1 MCMNSSSISFLP
13 KIDRKEGVVLLKAFL
28 FFFFVLASWY
38 ALRPV
43 RNELAVQGGIY
54 NLPWLLMGVMA
65 AMLIINPIYSWLVSR
80 VDKNKIVLYIYSFFI
95 LNLILFLTSWSYA
108 GDEGRIWTGRAF
120 YIWANVFS
128 FFVVSIFWVT
138 MINFFNHTDS
148 KRFFGIISAGGSL
161 GAFFGSSV
169 ARYFSTEICGNTSIS
184 DLGPMSLI
192 VFSIFSLSFAI
203 FFSRSFNSSHAN
215 YDEPN
220 KIGGSSMEAIKNTM
234 RDPAIRNLGIY
245 VILFTMLMTVSWMVS
260 LGIVEDWSQDP
271 CERTGFFARIEQIV
285 TPLTLLMQLFLA
297 SYILR
302 RVGTLA
308 ILSLYGLLFAAAFM
322 AYSFYPTITT
332 VMIVVIS
339 LRIFEYGF
347 NKPTRESIYTKLTE
361 QDRYKST
368 VFIDTFLARSGDV
381 VGGWFVRGLVGT
393 GIAVLSVTWA
403 ALPFAL
409 LISYMGFQV
418 NKAVQDD

>member
-1 MCMNSSSISFLP
+1 MEKNLI
-13 KIDRKEGVVLLKAFL
+13 ILLRAFL

-54 NLPWLLMGVMA
+54 NLPWLLMGVML

-80 VDKNKIVLYIYSFFI
+80 INQNRLILYIYSFFI
-95 LNLILFLTSWSYA
+95 LNLILFLTMWTFT
-108 GDEGRIWTGRAF
+108 GEEGRIWTGRAF
-120 YIWANVFS
+120 YIWANVYS

-138 MINFFNHTDS
+138 MINFFSHTDS
-148 KRFFGIISAGGSL
+148 KKFFGIISAGGSL
-161 GAFFGSSV
+161 GAFFGSTV

-192 VFSIFSLSFAI
+192 VFSIFSLLFAI
-203 FFSRSFNSSHAN
+203 FFSRTFKPRALDMENSPK
-215 YDEPN
+215 EL
-220 KIGGSSMEAIKNTM
+220 GGSSFEAIQNIIK
-234 RDPAIRNLGIY
+234 DPAIRNIGLY
-245 VILFTMLMTVSWMVS
+245 VILFTMLMTTSWMIS
-260 LGIVEDWSQDP
+260 LGIVEEWSKDP

-302 RVGTLA
+302 RVGSLVV
-308 ILSLYGLLFAAAFM
+308 LSIYGVLFAVAFM
-322 AYSFYPTITT
+322 AYAFYPTITT
-332 VMIVVIS
+332 VMMVVIS
-339 LRIFEYGF
+339 LRIFEYGL
-347 NKPTRESIYTKLTE
+347 NKPTRESIYTKLKQ

-381 VGGWFVRGLVGT
+381 IGGWFVRGLVGT

-409 LISYMGFQV
+409 FISYMGFQV
-418 NKAVQDD
+418 NKAVNDE

>member
-1 MCMNSSSISFLP
+1 MDNNLAGFFP
-13 KIDRKEGVVLLKAFL
+13 KIQKEEFSVLFKAFS

-54 NLPWLLMGVMA
+54 NLPWLLMGVMF
-65 AMLIINPIYSWLVSR
+65 AMLLINPIYSWLVSR
-80 VDKNKIVLYIYSFFI
+80 ISQSKIIPYIYSFFI
-95 LNLILFLTSWSYA
+95 LNLILFLTLWSFA

-120 YIWANVFS
+120 YIWANVYS

-138 MINFFNHTDS
+138 MINFFDHTDS
-148 KRFFGIISAGGSL
+148 KKFFGIISAGGSL

-169 ARYFSTEICGNTSIS
+169 ARYFSTEICGKTDIS

-192 VFSIFSLSFAI
+192 IFSIFSLSFAI
-203 FFSRSFNSSHAN
+203 YFSRSFQPRNNEDNSS
-215 YDEPN
+215 E
-220 KIGGSSMEAIKNTM
+220 KIGGSSFEAIQSIIK
-234 RDPAIRNLGIY
+234 DPAIRNLGLY
-245 VILFTMLMTVSWMVS
+245 VILFTMLMTTSWMIS
-260 LGIVEDWSQDP
+260 LGIVENWSQDP

-285 TPLTLLMQLFLA
+285 TPLTLIIQLFLA

-302 RVGTLA
+302 RVG
-308 ILSLYGLLFAAAFM
+308 SLTILFAYGVLFAIAFM
-322 AYSFYPTITT
+322 AYAYHPTITT
-332 VMIVVIS
+332 VMMVVIS
-339 LRIFEYGF
+339 LRIFEYGL
-347 NKPTRESIYTKLTE
+347 NKPTREAIYTKLKL

-381 VGGWFVRGLVGT
+381 IGGWFVRGIVGT

-403 ALPFAL
+403 ALPFAM
-409 LISYMGFQV
+409 LISFMGYQV
-418 NKAVQDD
+418 NKATQDD

>member
-1 MCMNSSSISFLP
+1 MEKNLISFLP
-13 KIDRKEGVVLLKAFL
+13 TIEKNEKIILLRAFL

-54 NLPWLLMGVMA
+54 NLPWLLMGVML

-80 VDKNKIVLYIYSFFI
+80 INQNRLILYIYSFFI
-95 LNLILFLTSWSYA
+95 LNLILFLTMWTFA
-108 GDEGRIWTGRAF
+108 GEDGRIWTGRAF
-120 YIWANVFS
+120 YVWANVYS

-138 MINFFNHTDS
+138 MINFFSHTDS
-148 KRFFGIISAGGSL
+148 KKFFGIISAGGSL
-161 GAFFGSSV
+161 GAFFGSTV

-192 VFSIFSLSFAI
+192 VFSIFSLLFAI
-203 FFSRSFNSSHAN
+203 FFSRTFKPKALDMDNSPK
-215 YDEPN
+215 EL
-220 KIGGSSMEAIKNTM
+220 GGSSFEAIQNIIK
-234 RDPAIRNLGIY
+234 DPAIRNIGLY
-245 VILFTMLMTVSWMVS
+245 VILFTMLMTTSWMIS
-260 LGIVEDWSQDP
+260 LGIVEEWSKDP

-302 RVGTLA
+302 RVGSLA
-308 ILSLYGLLFAAAFM
+308 VLSIYGVLFAIAFM
-322 AYSFYPTITT
+322 AYAFYPTITT
-332 VMIVVIS
+332 VMMVVIS
-339 LRIFEYGF
+339 LRIFEYGL
-347 NKPTRESIYTKLTE
+347 NKPTRESIYTKLKQ

-381 VGGWFVRGLVGT
+381 IGGWFVRGLVGT

-409 LISYMGFQV
+409 FISYMGFQV
-418 NKAVQDD
+418 NKAVNDE

>member
-1 MCMNSSSISFLP
+1 MDNNLAGFFP
-13 KIDRKEGVVLLKAFL
+13 KIQKEELSVLFKAFS

-54 NLPWLLMGVMA
+54 NLPWLLMGVMF
-65 AMLIINPIYSWLVSR
+65 AMLLINPIYSWLVSR
-80 VDKNKIVLYIYSFFI
+80 ISQSKIIPYIYSFFI
-95 LNLILFLTSWSYA
+95 LNLILFLTLWSFA

-120 YIWANVFS
+120 YIWANVYS

-138 MINFFNHTDS
+138 MINFFDHTDS
-148 KRFFGIISAGGSL
+148 KKFFGIISAGGSL

-169 ARYFSTEICGNTSIS
+169 ARYFSTEICGKTDIS

-192 VFSIFSLSFAI
+192 IFSIFSLSFAI
-203 FFSRSFNSSHAN
+203 YFSRSFQPRNNEDNSS
-215 YDEPN
+215 E
-220 KIGGSSMEAIKNTM
+220 KIGGSSFEAIQSIIQ
-234 RDPAIRNLGIY
+234 DPAIRNLGMY
-245 VILFTMLMTVSWMVS
+245 VILFTMLMTTSWMIS
-260 LGIVEDWSQDP
+260 LGIVENWSQDP

-285 TPLTLLMQLFLA
+285 TPLTLIIQLFLA

-302 RVGTLA
+302 RVG
-308 ILSLYGLLFAAAFM
+308 SLTILFAYGVLFAIAFM
-322 AYSFYPTITT
+322 AYAYHPTITT
-332 VMIVVIS
+332 VMMVVIS
-339 LRIFEYGF
+339 LRIFEYGL
-347 NKPTRESIYTKLTE
+347 NKPTREAIYTKLKL

-381 VGGWFVRGLVGT
+381 IGGWFVRGIVGT

-403 ALPFAL
+403 ALPFAM
-409 LISYMGFQV
+409 LISFMGYQV
-418 NKAVQDD
+418 NKATQDD

>member
-1 MCMNSSSISFLP
+1 MERNLISFLP
-13 KIDRKEGVVLLKAFL
+13 RIEKNEKIILLRAFF

-54 NLPWLLMGVMA
+54 NLPWLLMGVML

-80 VDKNKIVLYIYSFFI
+80 INQNRLILYIYSFFI
-95 LNLILFLTSWSYA
+95 INLILFLILWTFA

-120 YIWANVFS
+120 YIWANVYS

-138 MINFFNHTDS
+138 MINFFSHTDS
-148 KRFFGIISAGGSL
+148 KKFFGIISAGGSL
-161 GAFFGSSV
+161 GAFFGSTV

-192 VFSIFSLSFAI
+192 IFSIFSLLFAI
-203 FFSRSFNSSHAN
+203 YFSRTFKPRIVDHENSSQ
-215 YDEPN
+215 EL
-220 KIGGSSMEAIKNTM
+220 GGSSFEAIQNIIK
-234 RDPAIRNLGIY
+234 DPAIRNIGLY
-245 VILFTMLMTVSWMVS
+245 VILFTMLMTTSWMIS
-260 LGIVEDWSQDP
+260 LGIVQEWSQDP

-302 RVGTLA
+302 RVGSLTV
-308 ILSLYGLLFAAAFM
+308 LSIYGVLFAIAFM
-322 AYSFYPTITT
+322 AYAFYPTITT
-332 VMIVVIS
+332 VMMVVIS
-339 LRIFEYGF
+339 LRIFEYGL
-347 NKPTRESIYTKLTE
+347 NKPTRESIYTKLKQ

-381 VGGWFVRGLVGT
+381 IGGWFVRGLVGT

-409 LISYMGFQV
+409 FISYMGFQV
-418 NKAVQDD
+418 NKAVKDE

>member
-1 MCMNSSSISFLP
+1 MSNNSVSFFPSIE
-13 KIDRKEGVVLLKAFL
+13 RKEVFTLLKAFL

-54 NLPWLLMGVMA
+54 NLPWLLMGVML

-80 VDKNKIVLYIYSFFI
+80 ISQNKIILYIYSFFI
-95 LNLILFLTSWSYA
+95 LNLIIFLSLWSFT
-108 GDEGRIWTGRAF
+108 GEEGRIWTGRAF
-120 YIWANVFS
+120 YIWANVYS

-138 MINFFNHTDS
+138 MINFFDHTDS

-192 VFSIFSLSFAI
+192 IFSIFSLLFAI
-203 FFSRSFNSSHAN
+203 YFSRSFKPNRIEVDSS
-215 YDEPN
+215 EE
-220 KIGGSSMEAIKNTM
+220 IGGSSLEAVQNIFK
-234 RDPAIRNLGIY
+234 DPAIRNLGIY
-245 VILFTMLMTVSWMVS
+245 VVLFTMLMTTSWMIS
-260 LGIVEDWSQDP
+260 LGIVEEWSNDP

-285 TPLTLLMQLFLA
+285 TPLTLIMQVFIA
-297 SYILR
+297 SYVLRKIGSLTIL
-302 RVGTLA
+302 T
-308 ILSLYGLLFAAAFM
+308 IYGLLFAMAFM
-322 AYSFYPTITT
+322 AYSFFPNITT
-332 VMIVVIS
+332 VMMVVIS
-339 LRIFEYGF
+339 LRIFEYGL
-347 NKPTRESIYTKLTE
+347 NKPTRESIYTKLKQ

-381 VGGWFVRGLVGT
+381 IGGWFVRGLVGT

-403 ALPFAL
+403 ALPFAM
-409 LISYMGFQV
+409 LISFMGLKIHQTT
-418 NKAVQDD
+418 NNE

>member
-1 MCMNSSSISFLP
+1 MNNGSISFLP
-13 KIDRKEGVVLLKAFL
+13 KIERKEGIVLFKAFL

-65 AMLIINPIYSWLVSR
+65 AMLVINPIYSWLISR
-80 VDKNKIVLYIYSFFI
+80 IDKNKIVLYIYSFFI
-95 LNLILFLTSWSYA
+95 FNLIIFLSAWSLA
-108 GDEGRIWTGRAF
+108 GDEGKIWTGRAF
-120 YIWANVFS
+120 YIWANVYS

-138 MINFFNHTDS
+138 MINFFNHTDA

-161 GAFFGSSV
+161 GAFFGSTI

-203 FFSRSFNSSHAN
+203 YFSRSFNSTHVENNKSH
-215 YDEPN
+215 E
-220 KIGGSSMEAIKNTM
+220 IGGSSLEAMKNTL
-234 RDPAIRNLGIY
+234 REPAIRNLGIY

-260 LGIVEDWSQDP
+260 LGIVEEWSKDP

-308 ILSLYGLLFAAAFM
+308 VLSLYGLLFAAAFM

-332 VMIVVIS
+332 VMVVVIS

-393 GIAVLSVTWA
+393 GVAVLSVTWA

-418 NKAVQDD
+418 NKAIKDD

>member
-1 MCMNSSSISFLP
+1 MEKNLISFLP
-13 KIDRKEGVVLLKAFL
+13 TIEKNEKIILLRAFL

-54 NLPWLLMGVMA
+54 NLPWLLMGVML

-80 VDKNKIVLYIYSFFI
+80 INQNRLILYIYSFFI
-95 LNLILFLTSWSYA
+95 LNLILFLTMWTFTA
-108 GDEGRIWTGRAF
+108 EEGRIWTGRAF
-120 YIWANVFS
+120 YIWANVYS

-138 MINFFNHTDS
+138 MINFFSHTDS
-148 KRFFGIISAGGSL
+148 KKFFGIISAGGSL
-161 GAFFGSSV
+161 GAFFGSTV

-192 VFSIFSLSFAI
+192 VFSIFSLLFAI
-203 FFSRSFNSSHAN
+203 FFSRTFKPRSSDMENSPK
-215 YDEPN
+215 E
-220 KIGGSSMEAIKNTM
+220 IGGSSFEAIQNITK
-234 RDPAIRNLGIY
+234 DPAIRNIGLY
-245 VILFTMLMTVSWMVS
+245 VILFTMLMTTSWMIS
-260 LGIVEDWSQDP
+260 LGIVEEWSKDP

-302 RVGTLA
+302 RVGSLVV
-308 ILSLYGLLFAAAFM
+308 LSIYGVLFAVAFM
-322 AYSFYPTITT
+322 AYAFYPTITT
-332 VMIVVIS
+332 VMMVVIS
-339 LRIFEYGF
+339 LRIFEYGL
-347 NKPTRESIYTKLTE
+347 NKPTRESIYTKLKQ

-381 VGGWFVRGLVGT
+381 IGGWFVRGLVGT

-409 LISYMGFQV
+409 FISYMGFQV
-418 NKAVQDD
+418 NKAVNDE

>member
-1 MCMNSSSISFLP
+1 MERNLISFLP
-13 KIDRKEGVVLLKAFL
+13 RIEKNEKIILLRAFL

-54 NLPWLLMGVMA
+54 NLPWLLMGVML

-80 VDKNKIVLYIYSFFI
+80 INQNRLILYIYSFFI
-95 LNLILFLTSWSYA
+95 INLILFLILWTFA

-120 YIWANVFS
+120 YIWANVYS

-138 MINFFNHTDS
+138 MINFFSHTDS
-148 KRFFGIISAGGSL
+148 KKFFGIISAGGSL
-161 GAFFGSSV
+161 GAFFGSTV

-192 VFSIFSLSFAI
+192 IFSIFSLLFAI
-203 FFSRSFNSSHAN
+203 YFSRTFKPRIIDNENSSQ
-215 YDEPN
+215 EL
-220 KIGGSSMEAIKNTM
+220 GGSSFEAIQNIFK
-234 RDPAIRNLGIY
+234 DPAIRNIGLY
-245 VILFTMLMTVSWMVS
+245 VILFTMLMTTSWMIS
-260 LGIVEDWSQDP
+260 LGIVQEWSQDP

-302 RVGTLA
+302 RAGSLTV
-308 ILSLYGLLFAAAFM
+308 LSIYGVLFAIAFM
-322 AYSFYPTITT
+322 AYAFYPTITT
-332 VMIVVIS
+332 VMMVVIS
-339 LRIFEYGF
+339 LRIFEYGL
-347 NKPTRESIYTKLTE
+347 NKPTRESIYTKLKQ

-381 VGGWFVRGLVGT
+381 IGGWFVRGLVGT

-409 LISYMGFQV
+409 FISYMGFQV
-418 NKAVQDD
+418 NKAVKDE

>member
-1 MCMNSSSISFLP
+1 MEKNLISFLP
-13 KIDRKEGVVLLKAFL
+13 TIEKNEKIILLRAFL

-54 NLPWLLMGVMA
+54 NLPWLLMGVML

-80 VDKNKIVLYIYSFFI
+80 INQNRLILYIYSFFI
-95 LNLILFLTSWSYA
+95 LNLILFLTMWTFTA
-108 GDEGRIWTGRAF
+108 EEGRIWTGRAF
-120 YIWANVFS
+120 YIWANVYS

-138 MINFFNHTDS
+138 MINFFSHTDS
-148 KRFFGIISAGGSL
+148 KKFFGIISAGGSL
-161 GAFFGSSV
+161 GAFFGSTV

-192 VFSIFSLSFAI
+192 VFSIFSLLFAI
-203 FFSRSFNSSHAN
+203 FFSRTFKPRSSDMENSPK
-215 YDEPN
+215 E
-220 KIGGSSMEAIKNTM
+220 IGGSSFEAIQNITK
-234 RDPAIRNLGIY
+234 DPAIRNIGLY
-245 VILFTMLMTVSWMVS
+245 VILFTMLMTTSWMIS
-260 LGIVEDWSQDP
+260 LGIVEEWSKDP

-302 RVGTLA
+302 RVGSLVV
-308 ILSLYGLLFAAAFM
+308 LSIYGVLFAVAFM
-322 AYSFYPTITT
+322 AYAFYPTITT
-332 VMIVVIS
+332 VMMVVIS
-339 LRIFEYGF
+339 LRIFEYGL
-347 NKPTRESIYTKLTE
+347 NKPTRESIYTKLKQ

-381 VGGWFVRGLVGT
+381 IGGWFVRGLVGT

-409 LISYMGFQV
+409 FISYMGFKV
-418 NKAVQDD
+418 NKAVNDE

>member
-1 MCMNSSSISFLP
+1 MERNLISFLP
-13 KIDRKEGVVLLKAFL
+13 RIEKNEKIILLRAFL

-54 NLPWLLMGVMA
+54 NLPWLLMGVML

-80 VDKNKIVLYIYSFFI
+80 INQNRLILYIYSFFI
-95 LNLILFLTSWSYA
+95 INLILFLILWTFA

-120 YIWANVFS
+120 YIWANVYS

-138 MINFFNHTDS
+138 MINFFSHTDS
-148 KRFFGIISAGGSL
+148 KKFFGIISAGGSL
-161 GAFFGSSV
+161 GAFFGSTV

-192 VFSIFSLSFAI
+192 IFSIFSLLFAI
-203 FFSRSFNSSHAN
+203 YFSRTFKPRIIDNENSSQ
-215 YDEPN
+215 EL
-220 KIGGSSMEAIKNTM
+220 GGSSFEAIQNIFK
-234 RDPAIRNLGIY
+234 DPAIRNIGLY
-245 VILFTMLMTVSWMVS
+245 VILFTMLMTTSWMIS
-260 LGIVEDWSQDP
+260 LGIVQEWSQDP

-302 RVGTLA
+302 RVGSLTV
-308 ILSLYGLLFAAAFM
+308 LSIYGVLFAIAFM
-322 AYSFYPTITT
+322 AYAFYPTITT
-332 VMIVVIS
+332 VMMVVIS
-339 LRIFEYGF
+339 LRIFEYGL
-347 NKPTRESIYTKLTE
+347 NKPTRESIYTKLKQ

-381 VGGWFVRGLVGT
+381 IGGWFVRGLVGT

-409 LISYMGFQV
+409 FISYMGFQV
-418 NKAVQDD
+418 NKAVKDE

>member
-1 MCMNSSSISFLP
+1 MSNNSVSFFPSIE
-13 KIDRKEGVVLLKAFL
+13 KKEVFTLLKAFL

-54 NLPWLLMGVMA
+54 NLPWLLMGVML

-80 VDKNKIVLYIYSFFI
+80 ISQNKIILYIYSFFI
-95 LNLILFLTSWSYA
+95 LNLIIFLSLWSFS
-108 GDEGRIWTGRAF
+108 GEEGRIWTGRAF
-120 YIWANVFS
+120 YIWANVYS

-138 MINFFNHTDS
+138 MINFFDHTDS

-192 VFSIFSLSFAI
+192 IFSIFSLLFAI
-203 FFSRSFNSSHAN
+203 YFSRSFKPTRIEADSS
-215 YDEPN
+215 EE
-220 KIGGSSMEAIKNTM
+220 IGGSSLEAVQNIFK
-234 RDPAIRNLGIY
+234 DPAIRNLGIY
-245 VILFTMLMTVSWMVS
+245 VVLFTMLMTTSWMIS
-260 LGIVEDWSQDP
+260 LGIVEEWSNDP
-271 CERTGFFARIEQIV
+271 CERTGLFARIEQIV
-285 TPLTLLMQLFLA
+285 TPLTLIMQVFLA
-297 SYILR
+297 SYVLR
-302 RVGTLA
+302 KIG
-308 ILSLYGLLFAAAFM
+308 SLTVLTIYGLLFAMAFM
-322 AYSFYPTITT
+322 AYSFFPNITT
-332 VMIVVIS
+332 VMMVVIS
-339 LRIFEYGF
+339 LRIFEYGL
-347 NKPTRESIYTKLTE
+347 NKPTRESIYTKLKQ

-381 VGGWFVRGLVGT
+381 IGGWFVRGLVGT

-403 ALPFAL
+403 ALPFAM
-409 LISYMGFQV
+409 LISFMGLKIHQTT
-418 NKAVQDD
+418 NNE

>member
-1 MCMNSSSISFLP
+1 MEKNLISFLP
-13 KIDRKEGVVLLKAFL
+13 TIEKNEKIILLRAFL

-54 NLPWLLMGVMA
+54 NLPWLLMGVML

-80 VDKNKIVLYIYSFFI
+80 INQNRLILYIYSFFI
-95 LNLILFLTSWSYA
+95 LNLILFLILWTFA
-108 GDEGRIWTGRAF
+108 GEDGRIWTGRAF
-120 YIWANVFS
+120 YIWANVYS

-138 MINFFNHTDS
+138 MINFFSHTDS
-148 KRFFGIISAGGSL
+148 KKFFGIISAGGSL
-161 GAFFGSSV
+161 GAFFGSTV

-192 VFSIFSLSFAI
+192 VFSIFSLLFAI
-203 FFSRSFNSSHAN
+203 FFSRTFKPKALDMENSPK
-215 YDEPN
+215 EL
-220 KIGGSSMEAIKNTM
+220 GGSSFEAIQNIIK
-234 RDPAIRNLGIY
+234 DPAIRNIGLY
-245 VILFTMLMTVSWMVS
+245 VILFTMLMTTSWMIS
-260 LGIVEDWSQDP
+260 LGIVEEWSKDP

-302 RVGTLA
+302 RVGSLA
-308 ILSLYGLLFAAAFM
+308 VLSIYGVLFAIAFM
-322 AYSFYPTITT
+322 AYAFYPTITT
-332 VMIVVIS
+332 VMMVVIS
-339 LRIFEYGF
+339 LRIFEYGL
-347 NKPTRESIYTKLTE
+347 NKPTRESIYTKLKQ

-381 VGGWFVRGLVGT
+381 IGGWFVRGLVGT
-393 GIAVLSVTWA
+393 GLAVLSVTWA

-409 LISYMGFQV
+409 FISYMGFQV
-418 NKAVQDD
+418 NKAVNDE

>member
-1 MCMNSSSISFLP
+1 MNNNSVSFFP
-13 KIDRKEGVVLLKAFL
+13 KIDREEFFILSKAFL

-54 NLPWLLMGVMA
+54 NLPWLLMGVML

-80 VDKNKIVLYIYSFFI
+80 ISQNKIILYIYSFFI
-95 LNLILFLTSWSYA
+95 LNLILFLTMWSFA
-108 GDEGRIWTGRAF
+108 GDEGRVWTGRAF
-120 YIWANVFS
+120 YIWANVYS

-138 MINFFNHTDS
+138 MINFFDHTDS

-169 ARYFSTEICGNTSIS
+169 ARYFSTEICGDTTIS

-192 VFSIFSLSFAI
+192 IFSIFSLLFAI
-203 FFSRSFNSSHAN
+203 YFSSSFKAKQKEQNSS
-215 YDEPN
+215 EE
-220 KIGGSSMEAIKNTM
+220 IGGSSLEAFQNIIK
-234 RDPAIRNLGIY
+234 DPAIRNLGVY
-245 VILFTMLMTVSWMVS
+245 VILFTMLMTISWMIS
-260 LGIVEDWSQDP
+260 LGIVQDWSQDP

-285 TPLTLLMQLFLA
+285 TPLTLLMQLFVA
-297 SYILR
+297 SFILR
-302 RVGTLA
+302 RVGSTAVLT
-308 ILSLYGLLFAAAFM
+308 IYGLLFAIAFM
-322 AYSFYPTITT
+322 AYAFYPTITT
-332 VMIVVIS
+332 VMMVVIS
-339 LRIFEYGF
+339 LRIFEYGL
-347 NKPTRESIYTKLTE
+347 NKPTRESIYTKLKQ

-381 VGGWFVRGLVGT
+381 IGGWFVRGLVGT

-403 ALPFAL
+403 ALPFAM
-409 LISYMGFQV
+409 LISFMGLQV
-418 NKAVQDD
+418 SKAVEDE

>member
-1 MCMNSSSISFLP
+1 MEKNLISFLP
-13 KIDRKEGVVLLKAFL
+13 TIEKNEKIILLRAFL

-54 NLPWLLMGVMA
+54 NLPWLLMGVML

-80 VDKNKIVLYIYSFFI
+80 INQNRLILYIYSFFI
-95 LNLILFLTSWSYA
+95 LNLILFLTMWTFTA
-108 GDEGRIWTGRAF
+108 EEGRIWTGRAF
-120 YIWANVFS
+120 YIWANVYS

-138 MINFFNHTDS
+138 MINFFSHTDS
-148 KRFFGIISAGGSL
+148 KKFFGIISAGGSL
-161 GAFFGSSV
+161 GAFFGSTV

-192 VFSIFSLSFAI
+192 VFSIFSLLFAI
-203 FFSRSFNSSHAN
+203 FFSRTFKPRALDMVNSPK
-215 YDEPN
+215 EL
-220 KIGGSSMEAIKNTM
+220 GGSSFEAIQNIIK
-234 RDPAIRNLGIY
+234 DPAIRNIGLY
-245 VILFTMLMTVSWMVS
+245 VILFTMLMTTSWMIS
-260 LGIVEDWSQDP
+260 LGIVEEWSKDP

-302 RVGTLA
+302 RVGSLA
-308 ILSLYGLLFAAAFM
+308 VLSIYGVLFAIAFM
-322 AYSFYPTITT
+322 AYAFYPTITT
-332 VMIVVIS
+332 VMMVVIS
-339 LRIFEYGF
+339 LRIFEYGL
-347 NKPTRESIYTKLTE
+347 NKPTRESIYTKLKQ

-381 VGGWFVRGLVGT
+381 IGGWFVRGLVGT

-409 LISYMGFQV
+409 FISYMGFQV
-418 NKAVQDD
+418 NKAVNDE

>member
-1 MCMNSSSISFLP
+1 MDTSVSFFP
-13 KIDRKEGVVLLKAFL
+13 KIAKSEAFILFKAFL

-54 NLPWLLMGVMA
+54 NLPWLLMGVMI
-65 AMLIINPIYSWLVSR
+65 AMLVINPIYSWLVSR
-80 VDKNKIVLYIYSFFI
+80 INQNKIIIYIYSFFI
-95 LNLILFLTSWSYA
+95 FNLIIFLTAWSFA
-108 GDEGRIWTGRAF
+108 GEEGRIWTGRAF
-120 YIWANVFS
+120 YIWANVYS

-138 MINFFNHTDS
+138 MINFFDHTDS

-192 VFSIFSLSFAI
+192 IFSIFSLLMAI
-203 FFSRSFNSSHAN
+203 YFSRSFKPKASHHDSS
-215 YDEPN
+215 EE
-220 KIGGSSMEAIKNTM
+220 IGGSSLEAVKNIM
-234 RDPAIRNLGIY
+234 KDPAIRNLGIY
-245 VILFTMLMTVSWMVS
+245 VILFTMLMTVSWMIS
-260 LGIVEDWSQDP
+260 LGIVQDWSEDP
-271 CERTGFFARIEQIV
+271 CHRTGFFARIEQIV

-302 RVGTLA
+302 RVGSLA
-308 ILSLYGLLFAAAFM
+308 VLTIYGILFAIAFM
-322 AYSFYPTITT
+322 AYAFYPTITT
-332 VMIVVIS
+332 VMMVVIS
-339 LRIFEYGF
+339 LRIFEYGL
-347 NKPTRESIYTKLTE
+347 NKPTRESIYTKLKQ

-381 VGGWFVRGLVGT
+381 IGGWFVRGLVGT

-403 ALPFAL
+403 ALPFAM
-409 LISYMGFQV
+409 LISFMGFQV
-418 NKAVQDD
+418 SKAVEDD

>member
-1 MCMNSSSISFLP
+1 MNSSSISFLP

-120 YIWANVFS
+120 YIWANVYS

-215 YDEPN
+215 YEEPN

>member
-1 MCMNSSSISFLP
+1 MEKNLISFLP
-13 KIDRKEGVVLLKAFL
+13 TIEKNEKIILLRAFL

-54 NLPWLLMGVMA
+54 NLPWLLMGVML

-80 VDKNKIVLYIYSFFI
+80 INQNRLILYIYSFFI
-95 LNLILFLTSWSYA
+95 LNLILFLIFWTFA
-108 GDEGRIWTGRAF
+108 GEEGRIWTGRAF
-120 YIWANVFS
+120 YIWANVYS

-138 MINFFNHTDS
+138 MINFFSHTDS
-148 KRFFGIISAGGSL
+148 KKFFGIISAGGSL
-161 GAFFGSSV
+161 GAFFGSTV

-192 VFSIFSLSFAI
+192 VFSIFSLLFAI
-203 FFSRSFNSSHAN
+203 FFSRTFKPRALDMDNSPK
-215 YDEPN
+215 EL
-220 KIGGSSMEAIKNTM
+220 GGSSFEAIQNIIK
-234 RDPAIRNLGIY
+234 DPAIRNIGLY
-245 VILFTMLMTVSWMVS
+245 VILFTMLMTTSWMIS
-260 LGIVEDWSQDP
+260 LGIVEEWSKDP

-302 RVGTLA
+302 RVGSLA
-308 ILSLYGLLFAAAFM
+308 VLSIYGVLFAIAFM
-322 AYSFYPTITT
+322 AYAFYPTITT
-332 VMIVVIS
+332 VMMVVIS
-339 LRIFEYGF
+339 LRIFEYGL
-347 NKPTRESIYTKLTE
+347 NKPTRESIYTKLKQ

-381 VGGWFVRGLVGT
+381 IGGWFVRGLVGT

-409 LISYMGFQV
+409 FISYMGFQV
-418 NKAVQDD
+418 NKAVNDE

>member
-1 MCMNSSSISFLP
+1 MDTSVSFFP
-13 KIDRKEGVVLLKAFL
+13 KIAKSEAFILFKAFL

-54 NLPWLLMGVMA
+54 NLPWLLMGVMI
-65 AMLIINPIYSWLVSR
+65 AMLVINPIYSWLVSR
-80 VDKNKIVLYIYSFFI
+80 INQNKIIIYIYSFFI
-95 LNLILFLTSWSYA
+95 FNLIIFLTAWSFA
-108 GDEGRIWTGRAF
+108 GEEGRVWTGRAF
-120 YIWANVFS
+120 YIWANVYS

-138 MINFFNHTDS
+138 MINFFDHTDS

-192 VFSIFSLSFAI
+192 IFSIFSLLMAI
-203 FFSRSFNSSHAN
+203 YFSRSFKPKASHHDSS
-215 YDEPN
+215 EE
-220 KIGGSSMEAIKNTM
+220 IGGSSLEAVKNIM
-234 RDPAIRNLGIY
+234 KDPAIRNLGLY
-245 VILFTMLMTVSWMVS
+245 VILFTMLMTVSWMIS
-260 LGIVEDWSQDP
+260 LGIVQDWSEDP
-271 CERTGFFARIEQIV
+271 CQRTGFFARIEQIV

-302 RVGTLA
+302 RVGSLA
-308 ILSLYGLLFAAAFM
+308 VLTIYGILFAIAFM
-322 AYSFYPTITT
+322 AYAFYPTITT
-332 VMIVVIS
+332 VMMVVIS
-339 LRIFEYGF
+339 LRIFEYGL
-347 NKPTRESIYTKLTE
+347 NKPTRESIYTKLKQ

-381 VGGWFVRGLVGT
+381 IGGWFVRGLVGT

-403 ALPFAL
+403 ALPFAM
-409 LISYMGFQV
+409 LISFMGFQV
-418 NKAVQDD
+418 SKAVEDD

>member
-1 MCMNSSSISFLP
+1 MSNNSVSFFPSIE
-13 KIDRKEGVVLLKAFL
+13 KKEVFTLLKAFL

-54 NLPWLLMGVMA
+54 NLPWLLMGVML

-80 VDKNKIVLYIYSFFI
+80 ISQNKIILYIYSFFI
-95 LNLILFLTSWSYA
+95 LNLIIFLSLWSFT
-108 GDEGRIWTGRAF
+108 GQEGRIWTGRAF
-120 YIWANVFS
+120 YIWANVYS

-138 MINFFNHTDS
+138 MINFFDHTDS

-192 VFSIFSLSFAI
+192 IFSIFSLLFAI
-203 FFSRSFNSSHAN
+203 YFSRSFKPTRIEADSS
-215 YDEPN
+215 EE
-220 KIGGSSMEAIKNTM
+220 IGGSSLEAVQNIFK
-234 RDPAIRNLGIY
+234 DPAIRNLGIY
-245 VILFTMLMTVSWMVS
+245 VVLFTMLMTTSWMIS
-260 LGIVEDWSQDP
+260 LGIVEEWSNDP
-271 CERTGFFARIEQIV
+271 CERTGLFARIEQIV
-285 TPLTLLMQLFLA
+285 TPLTLIMQVFLA
-297 SYILR
+297 SYVLR
-302 RVGTLA
+302 KIG
-308 ILSLYGLLFAAAFM
+308 SLTVLTIYGLLFAMAFM
-322 AYSFYPTITT
+322 AYSFFPNITT
-332 VMIVVIS
+332 VMMVVIS
-339 LRIFEYGF
+339 LRIFEYGL
-347 NKPTRESIYTKLTE
+347 NKPTRESIYTKLKQ

-381 VGGWFVRGLVGT
+381 IGGWFVRGLVGT

-403 ALPFAL
+403 ALPFAM
-409 LISYMGFQV
+409 LISFMGLKIHQTT
-418 NKAVQDD
+418 NNE

>member
-1 MCMNSSSISFLP
+1 MEKNLISFLP
-13 KIDRKEGVVLLKAFL
+13 TIEKNEKIILLRAFL

-54 NLPWLLMGVMA
+54 NLPWLLMGVML

-80 VDKNKIVLYIYSFFI
+80 INQNRLILYIYSFFI
-95 LNLILFLTSWSYA
+95 LNLILFLILWTFA
-108 GDEGRIWTGRAF
+108 GEDGRIWTGRAF
-120 YIWANVFS
+120 YIWANVYS

-138 MINFFNHTDS
+138 MINFFSHTDS
-148 KRFFGIISAGGSL
+148 KKFFGIISAGGSL
-161 GAFFGSSV
+161 GAFFGSTV

-192 VFSIFSLSFAI
+192 VFSIFSLLFAI
-203 FFSRSFNSSHAN
+203 FFSSTFKPRALDMDNSPK
-215 YDEPN
+215 EL
-220 KIGGSSMEAIKNTM
+220 GGSSFEAIQNIIK
-234 RDPAIRNLGIY
+234 DSAIRNIGLY
-245 VILFTMLMTVSWMVS
+245 VILFTMLMTTSWMIS
-260 LGIVEDWSQDP
+260 LGIVEEWSKDP

-302 RVGTLA
+302 RVGSLA
-308 ILSLYGLLFAAAFM
+308 VLSIYGVLFAIAFM
-322 AYSFYPTITT
+322 AYAFYPTITT
-332 VMIVVIS
+332 VMMVVIS
-339 LRIFEYGF
+339 LRIFEYGL
-347 NKPTRESIYTKLTE
+347 NKPTRESIYTKLKQ

-381 VGGWFVRGLVGT
+381 IGGWFVRGLVGT

-409 LISYMGFQV
+409 FISYMGFQV
-418 NKAVQDD
+418 NKAVNDE

>member
-1 MCMNSSSISFLP
+1 MNNGSISFLP
-13 KIDRKEGVVLLKAFL
+13 KIERKEGMVLFKAFL

-65 AMLIINPIYSWLVSR
+65 AMLVINPIYSWLISR
-80 VDKNKIVLYIYSFFI
+80 IDKNKIVLYIYSFFI
-95 LNLILFLTSWSYA
+95 FNLIIFLSAWSLA
-108 GDEGRIWTGRAF
+108 GDEGKIWTGRAF
-120 YIWANVFS
+120 YIWANVYS

-161 GAFFGSSV
+161 GAFFGSTI

-203 FFSRSFNSSHAN
+203 YFSRSFNSTHVENNKSH
-215 YDEPN
+215 E
-220 KIGGSSMEAIKNTM
+220 IGGSSLEAMKNTL
-234 RDPAIRNLGIY
+234 REPAIRNLGIY

-260 LGIVEDWSQDP
+260 LGIVEEWSKDP

-308 ILSLYGLLFAAAFM
+308 VLSLYGLLFAAAFM

-332 VMIVVIS
+332 VMVVVIS

-393 GIAVLSVTWA
+393 GVAVLSVTWA

-418 NKAVQDD
+418 NKAIKDD

>member
-1 MCMNSSSISFLP
+1 MSNNSVSFFPSIE
-13 KIDRKEGVVLLKAFL
+13 KKEVFTLLKAFL

-54 NLPWLLMGVMA
+54 NLPWLLMGVML

-80 VDKNKIVLYIYSFFI
+80 ISQNKIILYIYSFFI
-95 LNLILFLTSWSYA
+95 LNLIIFLSLWSFT
-108 GDEGRIWTGRAF
+108 GQEGRIWTGRAF
-120 YIWANVFS
+120 YIWANVYS

-138 MINFFNHTDS
+138 MINFFDHTDS

-192 VFSIFSLSFAI
+192 IFSIFSLLFAI
-203 FFSRSFNSSHAN
+203 YFSRSFKPTRIEVDSS
-215 YDEPN
+215 EE
-220 KIGGSSMEAIKNTM
+220 IGGSSLEAVQNIFK
-234 RDPAIRNLGIY
+234 DPAIRNLGIY
-245 VILFTMLMTVSWMVS
+245 VVLFTMLMTTSWMIS
-260 LGIVEDWSQDP
+260 LGIVEEWSNDP
-271 CERTGFFARIEQIV
+271 CERTGLFARIEQIV
-285 TPLTLLMQLFLA
+285 TPLTLIMQVFLA
-297 SYILR
+297 SYVLR
-302 RVGTLA
+302 KIG
-308 ILSLYGLLFAAAFM
+308 SLTVLTIYGLLFAMAFM
-322 AYSFYPTITT
+322 AYSFFPNITT
-332 VMIVVIS
+332 VMMVVIS
-339 LRIFEYGF
+339 LRIFEYGL
-347 NKPTRESIYTKLTE
+347 NKPTRESIYTKLKQ

-381 VGGWFVRGLVGT
+381 IGGWFVRGLVGT

-403 ALPFAL
+403 ALPFAM
-409 LISYMGFQV
+409 LISFMGLKIHQTT
-418 NKAVQDD
+418 NNE

>member
-1 MCMNSSSISFLP
+1 MEKNLISFLP
-13 KIDRKEGVVLLKAFL
+13 AIEKNEKIILLRAFL

-54 NLPWLLMGVMA
+54 NLPWLLMGVML

-80 VDKNKIVLYIYSFFI
+80 INQNRLILYIYSFFI
-95 LNLILFLTSWSYA
+95 LNLILFLILWTFT
-108 GDEGRIWTGRAF
+108 GEDGRIWTGRAF
-120 YIWANVFS
+120 YIWANVYS

-138 MINFFNHTDS
+138 MINFFSHTDS
-148 KRFFGIISAGGSL
+148 KKFFGIISAGGSL
-161 GAFFGSSV
+161 GAFFGSTV

-192 VFSIFSLSFAI
+192 VFSIFSLLFAI
-203 FFSRSFNSSHAN
+203 FFSRTFKPRALDMDNSPK
-215 YDEPN
+215 EL
-220 KIGGSSMEAIKNTM
+220 GGSSFEAIQNIIK
-234 RDPAIRNLGIY
+234 DPAIRNIGLY
-245 VILFTMLMTVSWMVS
+245 VILFTMLMTTSWMIS
-260 LGIVEDWSQDP
+260 LGIVEEWSKDP

-302 RVGTLA
+302 RVGSLA
-308 ILSLYGLLFAAAFM
+308 VLSIYGVLFAIAFM
-322 AYSFYPTITT
+322 AYAFYPTITT
-332 VMIVVIS
+332 VMMVVIS
-339 LRIFEYGF
+339 LRIFEYGL
-347 NKPTRESIYTKLTE
+347 NKPTRESIYTKLKQ

-381 VGGWFVRGLVGT
+381 IGGWFVRGLVGT

-409 LISYMGFQV
+409 FISYMGFQV
-418 NKAVQDD
+418 NKAVNDE

>member
-1 MCMNSSSISFLP
+1 MEKNLISFLP
-13 KIDRKEGVVLLKAFL
+13 TIEKNEKIILLRAFL

-54 NLPWLLMGVMA
+54 NLPWLLMGVML

-80 VDKNKIVLYIYSFFI
+80 INQNRLILYIYSFFI
-95 LNLILFLTSWSYA
+95 LNLILFLTMWTFA
-108 GDEGRIWTGRAF
+108 GEDGRIWTGRAF
-120 YIWANVFS
+120 YIWANVYS

-138 MINFFNHTDS
+138 MINFFSHTDS
-148 KRFFGIISAGGSL
+148 KKFFGIISAGGSL
-161 GAFFGSSV
+161 GAFFGSTV

-192 VFSIFSLSFAI
+192 IFSIFSLLFAI
-203 FFSRSFNSSHAN
+203 FFSRTFKPRALDMDNSPK
-215 YDEPN
+215 EL
-220 KIGGSSMEAIKNTM
+220 GGSSFEAIQNIIK
-234 RDPAIRNLGIY
+234 DPAIRNIGLY
-245 VILFTMLMTVSWMVS
+245 VILFTMLMTTSWMIS
-260 LGIVEDWSQDP
+260 LGIVEEWSKDP

-302 RVGTLA
+302 RVGSLA
-308 ILSLYGLLFAAAFM
+308 VLSIYGVLFAIAFM
-322 AYSFYPTITT
+322 AYAFYPTITT
-332 VMIVVIS
+332 VMMVVIS
-339 LRIFEYGF
+339 LRIFEYGL
-347 NKPTRESIYTKLTE
+347 NKPTRESIYTKLKQ

-381 VGGWFVRGLVGT
+381 IGGWFVRGLVGT

-409 LISYMGFQV
+409 FISYMGFQV
-418 NKAVQDD
+418 NKAVNDE

>member
-1 MCMNSSSISFLP
+1 MDNNLAGFFP
-13 KIDRKEGVVLLKAFL
+13 KIQKEEFSVLFKAFL

-54 NLPWLLMGVMA
+54 NLPWLLMGVMF
-65 AMLIINPIYSWLVSR
+65 AMLLINPIYSWLVSR
-80 VDKNKIVLYIYSFFI
+80 ISQSKIIPYIYSFFI
-95 LNLILFLTSWSYA
+95 LNLILFLTLWSFA

-120 YIWANVFS
+120 YIWANVYS

-138 MINFFNHTDS
+138 MINFFDHTDS
-148 KRFFGIISAGGSL
+148 KKFFGIISAGGSL

-169 ARYFSTEICGNTSIS
+169 ARYFSTEICGKTDIS

-192 VFSIFSLSFAI
+192 IFSIFSLSFAI
-203 FFSRSFNSSHAN
+203 YFSRSFQPRNNEDNSS
-215 YDEPN
+215 E
-220 KIGGSSMEAIKNTM
+220 KIGGSSFEAIQSIIK
-234 RDPAIRNLGIY
+234 DPAIRNLGVY
-245 VILFTMLMTVSWMVS
+245 VILFTMLMTTSWMIS
-260 LGIVEDWSQDP
+260 LGIVENWSQDP

-285 TPLTLLMQLFLA
+285 TPLTLIIQLFLA

-302 RVGTLA
+302 RVG
-308 ILSLYGLLFAAAFM
+308 SLTILFAYGVLFAIAFM
-322 AYSFYPTITT
+322 AYAYHPTITT
-332 VMIVVIS
+332 VMMVVIS
-339 LRIFEYGF
+339 LRIFEYGL
-347 NKPTRESIYTKLTE
+347 NKPTREAIYTKLKL

-381 VGGWFVRGLVGT
+381 IGGWFVRGIVGT

-403 ALPFAL
+403 ALPFAM
-409 LISYMGFQV
+409 LISFMGYQV
-418 NKAVQDD
+418 NKATQDD

>member
-1 MCMNSSSISFLP
+1 MERNLISFLP
-13 KIDRKEGVVLLKAFL
+13 RVEKNEKIILLRAFL

-54 NLPWLLMGVMA
+54 NLPWLLMGVML

-80 VDKNKIVLYIYSFFI
+80 INQNRLILYIYSFFI
-95 LNLILFLTSWSYA
+95 INLILFLILWTFA

-120 YIWANVFS
+120 YIWANVYS

-138 MINFFNHTDS
+138 MINFFSHTDS
-148 KRFFGIISAGGSL
+148 KKFFGIISAGGSL
-161 GAFFGSSV
+161 GAFFGSTV

-192 VFSIFSLSFAI
+192 IFSIFSLLFAI
-203 FFSRSFNSSHAN
+203 YFSRTFKPRIVDHENSSQ
-215 YDEPN
+215 EL
-220 KIGGSSMEAIKNTM
+220 GGSSFEAIQNIIK
-234 RDPAIRNLGIY
+234 DPAIRNIGLY
-245 VILFTMLMTVSWMVS
+245 VILFTMLMTTSWMIS
-260 LGIVEDWSQDP
+260 LGIVQEWSQDP

-302 RVGTLA
+302 RVGSLTV
-308 ILSLYGLLFAAAFM
+308 LSIYGVLFAVAFM
-322 AYSFYPTITT
+322 AYAFYPTITT
-332 VMIVVIS
+332 VMMVVIS
-339 LRIFEYGF
+339 LRIFEYGL
-347 NKPTRESIYTKLTE
+347 NKPTRESIYTKLKQ

-381 VGGWFVRGLVGT
+381 IGGWFVRGLVGT

-409 LISYMGFQV
+409 FISYMGFQV
-418 NKAVQDD
+418 NKAVKDE

>member
-1 MCMNSSSISFLP
+1 MERNLISFLP
-13 KIDRKEGVVLLKAFL
+13 RIEKNEKIILLRAFL

-54 NLPWLLMGVMA
+54 NLPWLLMGVML

-80 VDKNKIVLYIYSFFI
+80 INQNRLILYIYSFFI
-95 LNLILFLTSWSYA
+95 INLILFLILWTFA

-120 YIWANVFS
+120 YIWANVYS

-138 MINFFNHTDS
+138 MINFFSHTDS
-148 KRFFGIISAGGSL
+148 KKFFGIISAGGSL
-161 GAFFGSSV
+161 GAFFGSTV
-169 ARYFSTEICGNTSIS
+169 ARYFSRTFK
-184 DLGPMSLI
+184 PRI
-192 VFSIFSLSFAI
+192 VDHE
-203 FFSRSFNSSHAN
+203 NSSQ
-215 YDEPN
+215 EL
-220 KIGGSSMEAIKNTM
+220 GGSSFEAIQNIIK
-234 RDPAIRNLGIY
+234 DPAIRNIGLY
-245 VILFTMLMTVSWMVS
+245 VILFTMLMTTSWMIS
-260 LGIVEDWSQDP
+260 LGIVQEWSQDP

-297 SYILR
+297 SYVLR
-302 RVGTLA
+302 RVGSLTV
-308 ILSLYGLLFAAAFM
+308 LSIYGVLFAIAFM
-322 AYSFYPTITT
+322 AYAFYPTITT
-332 VMIVVIS
+332 VMMVVIS
-339 LRIFEYGF
+339 LRIFEYGL
-347 NKPTRESIYTKLTE
+347 NKPTRESIYTKLKQ

-381 VGGWFVRGLVGT
+381 IGGWFVRGLVGT

-409 LISYMGFQV
+409 FISYMGFQV
-418 NKAVQDD
+418 NKAVKDE

>member
-1 MCMNSSSISFLP
+1 MNNNSVSFFP
-13 KIDRKEGVVLLKAFL
+13 KIDREEFFILSKAFL

-54 NLPWLLMGVMA
+54 NLPWLLMGVML

-80 VDKNKIVLYIYSFFI
+80 ISQNKIILYIYSFFI
-95 LNLILFLTSWSYA
+95 LNLILFLTMWSFA
-108 GDEGRIWTGRAF
+108 GDEGRVWTGRAF
-120 YIWANVFS
+120 YIWANVYS

-138 MINFFNHTDS
+138 MINFFDHTES

-169 ARYFSTEICGNTSIS
+169 ARYFSTEICGDTTIS

-192 VFSIFSLSFAI
+192 IFSIFSLLFAI
-203 FFSRSFNSSHAN
+203 YFSSSFKAKQKEQNSS
-215 YDEPN
+215 EE
-220 KIGGSSMEAIKNTM
+220 IGGSSLEAFQNIIK
-234 RDPAIRNLGIY
+234 DPAIRNLGLY
-245 VILFTMLMTVSWMVS
+245 VILFTMLMTISWMIS
-260 LGIVEDWSQDP
+260 LGIVQDWSQDP

-285 TPLTLLMQLFLA
+285 TPLTLLMQLFVA
-297 SYILR
+297 SFILR
-302 RVGTLA
+302 RVGSTAVLT
-308 ILSLYGLLFAAAFM
+308 IYGLLFAIAFM
-322 AYSFYPTITT
+322 AYAFYPTITT
-332 VMIVVIS
+332 VMMVVIS
-339 LRIFEYGF
+339 LRIFEYGL
-347 NKPTRESIYTKLTE
+347 NKPTRESIYTKLKQ

-381 VGGWFVRGLVGT
+381 IGGWFVRGLVGT

-403 ALPFAL
+403 ALPFAM
-409 LISYMGFQV
+409 LISFMGLQV
-418 NKAVQDD
+418 SKAVEDE

>member
-1 MCMNSSSISFLP
+1 MSNNSVSFFPSIE
-13 KIDRKEGVVLLKAFL
+13 KKEVFTLLKAFL

-54 NLPWLLMGVMA
+54 NLPWLLMGVML

-80 VDKNKIVLYIYSFFI
+80 ISQNKIILYIYSFFI
-95 LNLILFLTSWSYA
+95 LNLIIFLSLWSFT
-108 GDEGRIWTGRAF
+108 GEEGRIWTGRAF
-120 YIWANVFS
+120 YIWANVYS

-138 MINFFNHTDS
+138 MINFFDHTDS

-192 VFSIFSLSFAI
+192 IFSIFSLLFA
-203 FFSRSFNSSHAN
+203 FYFSRSFKPTRIEADSS
-215 YDEPN
+215 EE
-220 KIGGSSMEAIKNTM
+220 IGGSSLEAVQNIFK
-234 RDPAIRNLGIY
+234 DPAIRNLGIY
-245 VILFTMLMTVSWMVS
+245 VVLFTMLMTTSWMIS
-260 LGIVEDWSQDP
+260 LGIVEEWSNDP
-271 CERTGFFARIEQIV
+271 CERTGLFARIEQIV
-285 TPLTLLMQLFLA
+285 TPLTLIMQVFLA
-297 SYILR
+297 SYVLR
-302 RVGTLA
+302 KIG
-308 ILSLYGLLFAAAFM
+308 SLTVLTIYGLLFAMAFM
-322 AYSFYPTITT
+322 AYSFFPNITT
-332 VMIVVIS
+332 VMMVVIS
-339 LRIFEYGF
+339 LRIFEYGL
-347 NKPTRESIYTKLTE
+347 NKPTRESIYTKLKQ

-381 VGGWFVRGLVGT
+381 IGGWFVRGLVGT

-403 ALPFAL
+403 ALPFAM
-409 LISYMGFQV
+409 LISFMGLKIHQTT
-418 NKAVQDD
+418 NNE

>member
-1 MCMNSSSISFLP
+1 MSNNSVSFFPSIE
-13 KIDRKEGVVLLKAFL
+13 KKEVFTLLKAFL

-54 NLPWLLMGVMA
+54 NLPWLLMGVML

-80 VDKNKIVLYIYSFFI
+80 IRQNKIILYIYSFFI
-95 LNLILFLTSWSYA
+95 LNLIIFLSLWSFT
-108 GDEGRIWTGRAF
+108 GEEGRIWTGRAF
-120 YIWANVFS
+120 YIWANVYS

-138 MINFFNHTDS
+138 MINFFDHTDS

-192 VFSIFSLSFAI
+192 IFSIFSLLFAI
-203 FFSRSFNSSHAN
+203 YFSRSFKPNRIEVDSS
-215 YDEPN
+215 EE
-220 KIGGSSMEAIKNTM
+220 IGGSSLEAIQNIFK
-234 RDPAIRNLGIY
+234 DPAIRNLGIY
-245 VILFTMLMTVSWMVS
+245 VVLFTMLMTTSWMIS
-260 LGIVEDWSQDP
+260 LGIVEEWSNDP
-271 CERTGFFARIEQIV
+271 CERTGLFARIEQIV
-285 TPLTLLMQLFLA
+285 TPLTLIMQVFLA
-297 SYILR
+297 SYVLR
-302 RVGTLA
+302 KIG
-308 ILSLYGLLFAAAFM
+308 SLTVLTIYGLLFAMAFM
-322 AYSFYPTITT
+322 AYSFFPNITT
-332 VMIVVIS
+332 VMMVVIS
-339 LRIFEYGF
+339 LRIFEYGL
-347 NKPTRESIYTKLTE
+347 NKPTRESIYTKLKQ

-381 VGGWFVRGLVGT
+381 IGGWFVRGLVGT

-403 ALPFAL
+403 ALPFAM
-409 LISYMGFQV
+409 LISFMGLKIHQTT
-418 NKAVQDD
+418 NNE

>member
-1 MCMNSSSISFLP
+1 MEKNLISFLP
-13 KIDRKEGVVLLKAFL
+13 TIEKNEKIILLRAFL

-54 NLPWLLMGVMA
+54 NLPWLLMGVML

-80 VDKNKIVLYIYSFFI
+80 INQNRLILYIYSFFI
-95 LNLILFLTSWSYA
+95 LNLILFLTMWTFA
-108 GDEGRIWTGRAF
+108 GEEGRIWTGRAF
-120 YIWANVFS
+120 YIWANVYS

-138 MINFFNHTDS
+138 MINFFSHTDS
-148 KRFFGIISAGGSL
+148 KKFFGIISAGGSL
-161 GAFFGSSV
+161 GAFFGSTV

-192 VFSIFSLSFAI
+192 VFSIFSLLFAI
-203 FFSRSFNSSHAN
+203 FFSRTFKPRALDMDNSPK
-215 YDEPN
+215 EL
-220 KIGGSSMEAIKNTM
+220 GGSSFEAIQNIIK
-234 RDPAIRNLGIY
+234 DPAIRNIGLY
-245 VILFTMLMTVSWMVS
+245 VILFTMLMTTSWMIS
-260 LGIVEDWSQDP
+260 LGIVEEWSKDP

-302 RVGTLA
+302 RVGSLVV
-308 ILSLYGLLFAAAFM
+308 LSIYGVLFAIAFM
-322 AYSFYPTITT
+322 AYAFYPTITT
-332 VMIVVIS
+332 VMMVVIS
-339 LRIFEYGF
+339 LRIFEYGL
-347 NKPTRESIYTKLTE
+347 NKPTRESIYTKLKQ

-381 VGGWFVRGLVGT
+381 IGGWFVRGLVGT

-409 LISYMGFQV
+409 FISYMGFQV
-418 NKAVQDD
+418 NKAVNDE

>member
-1 MCMNSSSISFLP
+1 MEKNLISFLP
-13 KIDRKEGVVLLKAFL
+13 TIEKNEKIILLRAFL

-54 NLPWLLMGVMA
+54 NLPWLLMGVML

-80 VDKNKIVLYIYSFFI
+80 INQNRLILYIYSFFI
-95 LNLILFLTSWSYA
+95 LNLILFLTMWTFT
-108 GDEGRIWTGRAF
+108 GEEGRIWTGRAF
-120 YIWANVFS
+120 YIWANVYS

-138 MINFFNHTDS
+138 MINFFSHTDS
-148 KRFFGIISAGGSL
+148 KKFFGIISAGGSL
-161 GAFFGSSV
+161 GAFFGSTV

-192 VFSIFSLSFAI
+192 VFSIFSLLFAI
-203 FFSRSFNSSHAN
+203 FFSRTFKPRALDVNNSPK
-215 YDEPN
+215 EL
-220 KIGGSSMEAIKNTM
+220 GGSSFEAIQNITK
-234 RDPAIRNLGIY
+234 DPAIRNIGLY
-245 VILFTMLMTVSWMVS
+245 VILFTMLMTTSWMIS
-260 LGIVEDWSQDP
+260 LGIVEEWSKDP

-302 RVGTLA
+302 RVGSLVV
-308 ILSLYGLLFAAAFM
+308 LSIYGVLFAVAFM
-322 AYSFYPTITT
+322 AYAFYPTITT
-332 VMIVVIS
+332 VMMVVIS
-339 LRIFEYGF
+339 LRIFEYGL
-347 NKPTRESIYTKLTE
+347 NKPTRESIYTKLKQ

-381 VGGWFVRGLVGT
+381 IGGWFVRGLVGT

-409 LISYMGFQV
+409 FISYMGFQV
-418 NKAVQDD
+418 NKAVNYE

>member
-1 MCMNSSSISFLP
+1 MSNNSVSFFPSIE
-13 KIDRKEGVVLLKAFL
+13 KKEVFTLLKAFL

-54 NLPWLLMGVMA
+54 NLPWLLMGVML

-80 VDKNKIVLYIYSFFI
+80 ISQNKIILYIYSFFI
-95 LNLILFLTSWSYA
+95 LNLIIFLSLWSFT
-108 GDEGRIWTGRAF
+108 GEEGRIWTGRAF
-120 YIWANVFS
+120 YIWANVYS

-138 MINFFNHTDS
+138 MINFFDHTDS

-192 VFSIFSLSFAI
+192 IFSIFSLLFAI
-203 FFSRSFNSSHAN
+203 YFSRSFKPTLIEADSS
-215 YDEPN
+215 EE
-220 KIGGSSMEAIKNTM
+220 IGGSSLEAVQNIFK
-234 RDPAIRNLGIY
+234 DPAIRNLGIY
-245 VILFTMLMTVSWMVS
+245 VVLFTMLMTTSWMIS
-260 LGIVEDWSQDP
+260 LGIVEEWSNDP
-271 CERTGFFARIEQIV
+271 CERTGLFARIEQIV
-285 TPLTLLMQLFLA
+285 TPLTLIMQVFLA
-297 SYILR
+297 SYVLR
-302 RVGTLA
+302 KIG
-308 ILSLYGLLFAAAFM
+308 SLTVLTIYGLLFAMAFM
-322 AYSFYPTITT
+322 AYSFFPNITT
-332 VMIVVIS
+332 VMMVVIS
-339 LRIFEYGF
+339 LRIFEYGL
-347 NKPTRESIYTKLTE
+347 NKPTRESIYTKLKQ

-381 VGGWFVRGLVGT
+381 IGGWFVRGLVGT

-403 ALPFAL
+403 ALPFAM
-409 LISYMGFQV
+409 LISFMGLKIHQTT
-418 NKAVQDD
+418 NNE